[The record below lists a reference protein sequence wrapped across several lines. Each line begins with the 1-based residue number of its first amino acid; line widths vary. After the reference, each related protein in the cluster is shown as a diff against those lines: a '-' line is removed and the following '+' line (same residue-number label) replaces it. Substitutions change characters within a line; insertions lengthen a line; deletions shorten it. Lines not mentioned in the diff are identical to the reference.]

1 MNYVRSLTSGVS
13 KGWNSIN
20 PATLSGAIDVIVVEQ
35 EDGSLACSPFHVRFG
50 KYQILRPSD
59 KKVEFKVN
67 DEKQNY
73 AMKLGEGGEAFF
85 VFQTTASIP
94 EDMQTSPLA
103 SPASSPE
110 QKPHEPSPEPEL
122 LDLDGTSGLRRSTLQ
137 GRVPRP
143 EFLGERP
150 KSGDW
155 SGLQT
160 FRSNSD
166 EVLPSTKAEFAKTFE
181 DKEHEPIKLSRDE
194 ATAWNIAK
202 RSTSPP
208 PVSYTA
214 RGYHMQASL
223 TKESSYLQRRP

>member
-59 KKVEFKVN
+59 KKVVFKVN
-67 DEKQNY
+67 GEQQHY

-85 VFQTTASIP
+85 VFETTASIP

-110 QKPHEPSPEPEL
+110 QKPTDEPIDSALLEPDPLE
-122 LDLDGTSGLRRSTLQ
+122 LDGTSAARRSTLHGQ
-137 GRVPRP
+137 VQRP
-143 EFLGERP
+143 DLFGERP

-166 EVLPSTKAEFAKTFE
+166 EILPSTQMQFAKTFE
-181 DKEHEPIKLSRDE
+181 DKAHEPIMLTRVE
-194 ATAWNIAK
+194 ATAWNVQS

-208 PVSYTA
+208 PVSD
-214 RGYHMQASL
+214 L
-223 TKESSYLQRRP
+223 TMHRACLQT

>member
-20 PATLSGAIDVIVVEQ
+20 PATLSGAIDVIVVEL

-85 VFQTTASIP
+85 VFETTASIP

-110 QKPHEPSPEPEL
+110 QRPLEPSPEPEPL
-122 LDLDGTSGLRRSTLQ
+122 ELDGTTSGRRATLQ

-143 EFLGERP
+143 DLFGERP

-155 SGLQT
+155 SGLQPL
-160 FRSNSD
+160 RSNSD
-166 EVLPSTKAEFAKTFE
+166 EVLPSTRSDFSKSFD

-194 ATAWNIAK
+194 ATAWNIQK

-208 PVSYTA
+208 PVRCALSWN
-214 RGYHMQASL
+214 
-223 TKESSYLQRRP
+223 

>member
-67 DEKQNY
+67 GEKQDY

-85 VFQTTASIP
+85 VFETTASIP

-110 QKPHEPSPEPEL
+110 QRPLEPSPEPEPL
-122 LDLDGTSGLRRSTLQ
+122 ELDGTSVVRRSTLQ

-143 EFLGERP
+143 DFLGDRP

-166 EVLPSTKAEFAKTFE
+166 EILPSTKQHFAKSFD
-181 DKEHEPIKLSRDE
+181 DKEHGPISLSRDE
-194 ATAWNIAK
+194 ATAWNVQT

-208 PVSYTA
+208 PVSYT
-214 RGYHMQASL
+214 RIQR
-223 TKESSYLQRRP
+223 ESTADQCSACPR